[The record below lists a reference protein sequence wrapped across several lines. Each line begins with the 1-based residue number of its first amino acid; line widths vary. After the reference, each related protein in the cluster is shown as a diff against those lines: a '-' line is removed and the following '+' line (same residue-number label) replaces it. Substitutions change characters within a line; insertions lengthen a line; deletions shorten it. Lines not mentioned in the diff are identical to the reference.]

1 MFVVINWPSVLQV
14 LEAGETTASSP
25 DPMPESQILQQSV
38 KRCLKSCA
46 LVVGAAEETL
56 ARRDMG
62 SQLTLWA

>member
-14 LEAGETTASSP
+14 LEARETTVSSL
-25 DPMPESQILQQSV
+25 DSVPESQIMQQSV

-56 ARRDMG
+56 ARRGMG